1 MKPLPPLLALLIFL
15 FGSIPTATPA
25 NVPAALPPASPRP
38 GAADGPTVVRVTAWL
53 ADISEINSATQS
65 ISADLVLLFRWN
77 DPGLAHSEAAPKA
90 FGIDTVWHPPWM
102 IANPGDRLVSTLPEK
117 VMVAPDGEA
126 FYRQRLLASFHQR
139 LNLSRFPFDRTDF
152 KIRILSPGHSPQDIS
167 FVPDEKTIRE
177 GLANA
182 VGQNPEPT
190 MQDWKILG
198 LRTKAD
204 PYNLMP
210 GISLA
215 GYTIEIDAMRL
226 PQHYLAKVILP
237 LLLIVLMSW
246 SVFWIDPTLGAS
258 QISVAV
264 TSMLTLIAYR
274 FAIGNEVPRLPYL
287 TLLDAFIMLS
297 TVLVF
302 LSLIEVVVTA
312 RLAAN
317 GKVEPARM
325 IDRVCR
331 WVFPS
336 TMFAATTALY
346 LFWK

>member
-1 MKPLPPLLALLIFL
+1 MLPGAA
-15 FGSIPTATPA
+15 SMATASNAPT
-25 NVPAALPPASPRP
+25 ALPPAPPRP
-38 GAADGPTVVRVTAWL
+38 GAEAGPTVVGVTAWL

-65 ISADLVLLFRWN
+65 LSADLVLLFRWK
-77 DPGLAHSEAAPKA
+77 DPGLAHTEPSPKV
-90 FGIDTVWHPPWM
+90 FEIDAVWHPTWM
-102 IANPGDRLVSTLPEK
+102 IANPGERFVLTMPDK
-117 VMVAPDGEA
+117 VVVAPDGEA
-126 FYRQRLLASFHQR
+126 FHRQRLLASFHQR

-152 KIRILSPGHSPQDIS
+152 KIHIVAPGQTPQDIA
-167 FVPDEKTIRE
+167 FVPDEKSIRN
-177 GLANA
+177 GLACA
-182 VGQNPEPT
+182 VGRTPDPT
-190 MQDWKILG
+190 MQDWKIAG
-198 LRTKAD
+198 LQAKAE
-204 PYNLMP
+204 PYTLMP
-210 GISLA
+210 GLAIA
-215 GYTIEIDAMRL
+215 GYVIAIDAWRL
-226 PQHYLAKVILP
+226 PQHYLAKVFLP

-274 FAIGNEVPRLPYL
+274 FAIGNEVPKLPYL
-287 TLLDAFIMLS
+287 TLLDAFIMLA
-297 TVLVF
+297 TILVF
-302 LSLIEVVVTA
+302 LSLIEVVITA

-336 TMFAATTALY
+336 TMFLTTAALY